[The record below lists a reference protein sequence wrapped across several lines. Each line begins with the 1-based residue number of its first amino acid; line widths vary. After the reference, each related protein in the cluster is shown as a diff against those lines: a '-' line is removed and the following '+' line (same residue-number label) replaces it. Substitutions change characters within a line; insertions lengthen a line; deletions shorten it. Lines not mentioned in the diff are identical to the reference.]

1 MLQKTQNSD
10 TNSLCDV
17 LKVTCKSSTSSTD
30 TTKIITSEV
39 KNEEE
44 AEKSKHGYVH
54 LISII
59 LRI

>member
-44 AEKSKHGYVH
+44 SEKSKHGYVH
-54 LISII
+54 
-59 LRI
+59 